1 MEEFAAELMSKL
13 DNKVSFTIPYA
24 GGIPVPE
31 SVVVTWVIMG
41 IIMILTL
48 VFVRNLKLVPTG
60 TQNYVESLVEFL
72 NHFFLDIMG
81 NNGRPYLAFLGTI
94 AIYIAFSNLCGVFG
108 LTSPTKDLNVTA
120 ALAFM
125 AIFVIELSGIRK
137 RGWKGYFKS
146 FMEPIPLLLPINIL
160 EIAIRPLSLCM
171 RLYGNVLGSFIVMEM
186 LKILVPVFIPVIFG
200 FYFDIFDGLIQ
211 TYIFI
216 FLTSLFM
223 SHKMEEEEEHEA

>member
-1 MEEFAAELMSKL
+1 MEEFASELMSKL
-13 DNKVSFTIPYA
+13 DSKISFIIPLF

-31 SVVVTWVIMG
+31 SVLTTWIIMG

-48 VFVRNLKLVPTG
+48 IFVRNLKLIPTG
-60 TQNYVESLVEFL
+60 SQNYVESLVDFL
-72 NHFFLDIMG
+72 NKFFMDILG
-81 NNGRPYLAFLGTI
+81 KNGRPYLAFLGTI
-94 AIYIAFSNLCGVFG
+94 AIYIAFSNIAGIFG
-108 LTSPTKDLNVTA
+108 LTSPTKDMNVTA

-125 AIFVIELSGIRK
+125 AIALIEFSGIHK
-137 RGWKGYFKS
+137 RGLKGYLKGFA
-146 FMEPIPLLLPINIL
+146 EPIPLLLPINVL

-171 RLYGNVLGSFIVMEM
+171 RLYGNILGSFIVMEM
-186 LKILVPVFIPVIFG
+186 IKILLPVFIPVVFG

-223 SHKMEEEEEHEA
+223 SHKMEEEEV